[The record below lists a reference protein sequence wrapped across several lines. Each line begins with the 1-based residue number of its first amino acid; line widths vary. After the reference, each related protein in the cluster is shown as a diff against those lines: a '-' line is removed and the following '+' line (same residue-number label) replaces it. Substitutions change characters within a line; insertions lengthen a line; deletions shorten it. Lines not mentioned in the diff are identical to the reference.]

1 MVKCDYDCDNCNSY
15 ATDNIFV
22 CITSAERRIIM
33 GYWGFENDTDQE
45 CFNHLGR
52 NVPDSIRQEAREE
65 LQRRGYSEDRIEDED
80 YSRR

>member
-1 MVKCDYDCDNCNSY
+1 
-15 ATDNIFV
+15 
-22 CITSAERRIIM
+22 M
-33 GYWGFENDTDQE
+33 GYWEFENDTDQE

-52 NVPDSIRQEAREE
+52 SVPNSIRQEAREE